1 MKNSCQLKILRLIG
15 MVEVIDP
22 LTGHTMEVDPNEWE
36 FDGVHTTWVGLNEEL
51 LIMER
56 KRFDRTGHTVKRG

>member
-1 MKNSCQLKILRLIG
+1 

-56 KRFDRTGHTVKRG
+56 KRFDRTGHTVQRG